1 MNGTIQA
8 VLTGIS
14 AFAATN
20 IDDILILML
29 FFAQVGSTFRPRHIV
44 AGQYLGFLGLVLA
57 SLPGF
62 FGGFLIPRP
71 WLGWL
76 GLIPIGIG
84 LYDLFRRSSDETS
97 IQIIPHSRR
106 DPLTT
111 SSMRSPFARLFN
123 PQIYR
128 VAGVTFANGGDNIGI
143 YIPLFASTTPP
154 RLGII
159 LGTFLVLIGVWCGL
173 ARQLARHPFVAKTLT
188 RYGKQMIP
196 FVLIGLGVFIFID
209 SGTYRLILHSAH

>member
-1 MNGTIQA
+1 MNGLIQA
-8 VLTGIS
+8 MLTGIS

-20 IDDILILML
+20 IDDIVILML
-29 FFAQVGSTFRPRHIV
+29 FFAQVGSTFRPRHII
-44 AGQYLGFLGLVLA
+44 AGQYLGFLGLIVA

-84 LYDLFRRSSDETS
+84 LYDLFRKDSDETS
-97 IQIIPHSRR
+97 IQTISNSRR
-106 DPLTT
+106 DLPTAQP
-111 SSMRSPFARLFN
+111 MRSPFVHLFN
-123 PQIYR
+123 PQVYR

-143 YIPLFASTTPP
+143 YVPLFASSTPP
-154 RLGII
+154 QLGVI
-159 LGTFLVLIGVWCGL
+159 LGTFFILIGVWCAL
-173 ARQLARHPFVAKTLT
+173 ARQLTRHPLVAKALT
-188 RYGKQMIP
+188 RYGKRIVP

-209 SGTYRLILHSAH
+209 SGTYRSIVRPAQ